1 MSSISLKYFD
11 PFNIFDTIKHELE
24 SNFPL
29 NNVYYKR
36 TDDEPISTI
45 NKLDLKFTND
55 TALFSSSTFMSVLVI
70 SCSNINEYR
79 NKIRPVINQ
88 WISNNKTDEFSK
100 SYRLYVFL
108 IQTTV
113 ADVNDNKMFNRKN
126 INEKIHNDFSE
137 INHIIQFPSFFK
149 SLEEKNQLFTS
160 VCTRIQKSVLSS
172 LNMKL
177 DIIEGFES
185 DLLYVYMQKLNL
197 YLKFGLLNQASETLN
212 KINTDYLQ
220 NEAFIKQIDLG
231 TGFQNYNN
239 NINQF
244 IDYNNI
250 NFDVSFSSTADESN
264 VNYMDLLKYKMVQSL
279 RLLTMKHQPLL
290 HSEIKTLYKVV
301 LTDFIY
307 KIKVLCCH
315 DCNVDVF
322 IYNFIT
328 NFIMEHKLL
337 KMNLNDEV
345 TVPHQNKLQWNEFL
359 GQLAYTKRQ
368 TWASIIDKKAILD
381 FKIND
386 HTVIDTNGNIDFDLD
401 EHYSLQN
408 VLEDYIS
415 MTQHVVSYW
424 KETKPISIDLLASDI
439 GILLNKAGQHE
450 KTVAILHSTFEYYHN
465 VFHWDDLAIQILE
478 VYIDA
483 LEKMYSKEH
492 PSNVIIDDELV
503 PVVTVLANAYLNLIC
518 LLKDKKSYLL
528 QNQSMR
534 SLNFKQNYWKK
545 FLQLNDNTDLTYPL
559 DKIINF
565 DLTLN
570 SNLNFDS
577 QLNVFYYFVK
587 LEWDWLIDSGIVVKA
602 NNVKL
607 KMRNIKNDRIVV
619 FENNE
624 VTVSGKKEILEL
636 KCYDIEF
643 GSFELV
649 SLEVFLNNNDTV
661 FLKNFDQGVFVNL
674 IPLYD
679 DKKLNILINPSS
691 EYYENQISLDI
702 NYENYEHL
710 INKDV
715 SLEIQ
720 VVESGKVYI
729 KDCNLDVE
737 KITFEQINPRFNRI
751 VLTNNNADMPD
762 ANRIVVT
769 LMITTIT
776 GNKFREVRTI
786 TKSILNP
793 LDISHDFISKQ
804 NTSYLNLSISSILE
818 PANITGT
825 QLILND
831 KEIST
836 SLDSTVKNILL
847 PNNPLSKFKNFFSLN
862 DTTSDKTVE
871 YVVHYKTLRFAI
883 EEYLTSIFFNKYP
896 DLKCYKIIWRD
907 YILAKFEFHINQFIH
922 FKIIKLK
929 VYDEIDFSNYLK
941 SIHNKDSDLNEK
953 FMNILLNVYRIL
965 FEGIPV
971 KDSDEVWSL
980 GTLQTIRKEITFE
993 QMDVQR
999 NLFTIHLNKKFDDVN
1014 LKMGE
1019 CYSFDI
1025 VVNKNIK
1032 SDINKSYNCVV
1043 ELNEQTNTWL
1053 LSGFNTFQLD
1063 ESKDEETFELILIPI
1078 KRGYL
1083 KYPNIAINAKHLSH
1097 MEQPQEDHFI
1107 TDFVNNNEN
1116 IIVI

>member
-1 MSSISLKYFD
+1 MSSIFLKYFD

-24 SNFPL
+24 GKFPL

-45 NKLDLKFTND
+45 DKLNLKFTND
-55 TALFSSSTFMSVLVI
+55 TELSSSSTFMSALVI

-79 NKIRPVINQ
+79 NKIRPIINQ
-88 WISNNKTDEFSK
+88 WISNNKVDEFSK
-100 SYRLYVFL
+100 SYRLYLFL

-113 ADVNDNKMFNRKN
+113 EDVNDNKIFNRKS
-126 INEKIHNDFSE
+126 IHEKINNDFSE
-137 INHIIQFPSFFK
+137 IDHIIQFPSFFK
-149 SLEEKNQLFTS
+149 NLEEKNQLFTS
-160 VCTRIQKSVLSS
+160 VCTKIQKSVFKS
-172 LNMKL
+172 LNIKL
-177 DIIEGFES
+177 DIIEGFET
-185 DLLYVYMQKLNL
+185 DLLYVYTKKLNL
-197 YLKFGLLNQASETLN
+197 YLKFGLLNQASEILN
-212 KINTDYLQ
+212 KFDTDYLQ
-220 NEAFIKQIDLG
+220 NEAFIKEIDLG
-231 TGFQNYNN
+231 TDFQNYNR
-239 NINQF
+239 NISQF
-244 IDYNNI
+244 IDYRNLDL
-250 NFDVSFSSTADESN
+250 DVCFSSKLGESY
-264 VNYMDLLKYKMVQSL
+264 VNYMDLLKYKMIQSL
-279 RLLTMKHQPLL
+279 RLLSMKHQPLL
-290 HSEIKTLYKVV
+290 HSEIRTLYRVV

-307 KIKVLCCH
+307 KVKVLCCH

-322 IYNFIT
+322 IYHFIT
-328 NFIMEHKLL
+328 DFIMEHKLL
-337 KMNLNDEV
+337 KVNLNDEV

-368 TWASIIDKKAILD
+368 TWASIIDKKAILN

-386 HTVIDTNGNIDFDLD
+386 HTVIDSNKNIAFDLD
-401 EHYSLQN
+401 ESYSLQN
-408 VLEDYIS
+408 VLDDYIS

-450 KTVAILHSTFEYYHN
+450 RTVAILHSTFEYYHN
-465 VFHWDDLAIQILE
+465 VLKWDDLAIQILE

-483 LEKMYSKEH
+483 LENMYSKQD

-503 PVVTVLANAYLNLIC
+503 PVITVLANAYLNLIC

-534 SLNFKQNYWKK
+534 SLDFKQNFWKK

-565 DLTLN
+565 DLKLSTDLN
-570 SNLNFDS
+570 YDQ
-577 QLNVFYYFVK
+577 QLNGFYYYVK
-587 LEWDWLIDSGIVVKA
+587 LEWDWLIDSGIVVRA

-607 KMRNIKNDRIVV
+607 KMRNTENDRIVI

-624 VTVSGKKEILEL
+624 VIVSGAKENLEL

-649 SLEVFLNNNDTV
+649 SLEVSLSNNDTI

-702 NYENYEHL
+702 KYENYEHI

-720 VVESGKVYI
+720 AVKSGKVYI
-729 KDCNLDVE
+729 EDSDLDAE
-737 KITFEQINPRFNRI
+737 KITFQQLNPKFNRI
-751 VLTNNNADMPD
+751 VLKCNNDDMFD
-762 ANRIVVT
+762 SNRIAIS

-793 LDISHDFISKQ
+793 LAISHDLIQKQ
-804 NTSYLNLSISSILE
+804 DSSYLNLSISSILE
-818 PANITGT
+818 PANITRT

-831 KEIST
+831 EAIAT

-862 DTTSDKTVE
+862 DPISDKAVE
-871 YVVHYKTLRFAI
+871 YVVQYKTLRFAI
-883 EEYLTSIFFNKYP
+883 EEYLTSKFFDKYP
-896 DLKCYKIIWRD
+896 DLKCYKIIWKE
-907 YILAKFEFHINQFIH
+907 YILPKLEFHINQFIH

-929 VYDEIDFSNYLK
+929 VYDEVDFLGYLK
-941 SIHNKDSDLNEK
+941 SIHNKDSDRNQKLMK
-953 FMNILLNVYRIL
+953 ILLDVYRTL

-980 GTLQTIRKEITFE
+980 GTLQTIRKRILFQ
-993 QMDVQR
+993 QMDVQK
-999 NLFTIHLNKKFDDVN
+999 NLFTIHLKKKFDDVN

-1019 CYSFDI
+1019 CYSFDL
-1025 VVNKNIK
+1025 VVNKIIK
-1032 SDINKSYNCVV
+1032 IDNKKLYNCVV

-1053 LSGFNTFQLD
+1053 LSGFNSFQLD
-1063 ESKDEETFELILIPI
+1063 ESKEVETFELVLIPI

-1083 KYPNIAINAKHLSH
+1083 KYPNIAIKAKHLS
-1097 MEQPQEDHFI
+1097 MVEMTQDDHFV

-1116 IIVI
+1116 VIVI